1 MRSLLCLAC
10 SQNGSTSPQHTHQLG
25 RCLQQLPSP
34 VSTSY
39 QSHGH
44 RGRYLTSNDQS
55 EEQRYGKGAV
65 AVFTN
70 LVADLSADWQ
80 MTFTIQDA
88 EMMKIPSPTKGLK
101 ARFFVQHQSELPQIR
116 SVGDII
122 LIRSCKVALMPSNW
136 VDPL

>member
-1 MRSLLCLAC
+1 
-10 SQNGSTSPQHTHQLG
+10 
-25 RCLQQLPSP
+25 
-34 VSTSY
+34 
-39 QSHGH
+39 
-44 RGRYLTSNDQS
+44 
-55 EEQRYGKGAV
+55 
-65 AVFTN
+65 
-70 LVADLSADWQ
+70 

-101 ARFFVQHQSELPQIR
+101 ARLFVQHQSELPQIR